1 MGQCVIGPGKGAL
14 LALAFAAA
22 SVSSCGGGTPEV
34 RGPDR
39 ALPPYTGRATELFDD
54 GIEPAAV
61 GFTLDPS
68 DSPQRDARLR
78 ERTRTGDAVVR
89 ARVRTVTSR
98 ANDQG
103 RSWQLGLHVIERLAG
118 RGPLDDDFTLS
129 ILPTG
134 PAAGLVR
141 AFEARLIGQ
150 TFVVF
155 VREFSHPGSPP
166 GDPGDLH
173 FHLAGETPDELNA
186 VTAAVLLD
194 RLH

>member
-1 MGQCVIGPGKGAL
+1 MGQCVIGPEKGAL

-22 SVSSCGGGTPEV
+22 VISSCGGGTPDL
-34 RGPDR
+34 RAPDR
-39 ALPPYTGRATELFDD
+39 PLPPHTGRATELFDD

-68 DSPQRDARLR
+68 DSPQGDTRLR
-78 ERTRTGDAVVR
+78 QRIQTGDAVVR

-98 ANDQG
+98 VEGQG
-103 RSWQLGLHVIERLAG
+103 RAWQLGLHVVERLAG
-118 RGPLDDDFTLS
+118 RGPLADDFALS
-129 ILPTG
+129 ILPAD
-134 PAAGLVR
+134 PASGLIR

-155 VREFSHPGSPP
+155 VREFSHPGSLP

-173 FHLAGETPDELNA
+173 FHVAAETPDELNA
-186 VTAAVLLD
+186 ITAAVLLD
-194 RLH
+194 RVH